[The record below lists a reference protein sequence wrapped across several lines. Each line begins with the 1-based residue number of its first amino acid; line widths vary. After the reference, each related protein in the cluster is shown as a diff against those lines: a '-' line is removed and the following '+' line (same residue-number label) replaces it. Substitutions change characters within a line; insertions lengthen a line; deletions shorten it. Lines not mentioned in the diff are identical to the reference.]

1 MLICLIYKTLDIL
14 IFNTNLTF
22 YGIFHLVAMLHLSIK
37 KSAKSGFWIYD
48 IRYTIWDLRFT
59 ILDFGFT
66 KTEC

>member
-1 MLICLIYKTLDIL
+1 MFLIYNDLAFL

-22 YGIFHLVAMLHLSIK
+22 YNFFHLVVMLHMGIK